1 MTRETVVQLIG
12 VVVFLATVFVT
23 IISVVHLF

>member
-12 VVVFLATVFVT
+12 AVVFLATVFVT

>member
-12 VVVFLATVFVT
+12 AIVAIATVFVT
-23 IISVVHLF
+23 VISIAHLF